1 MSGGLSIEIGP
12 SVNQSM
18 KRSNRSKEALKVLSV
33 KRKAYFLIIFLGRA
47 CVRFPRAFDFGVVS
61 VREFCLFLC
70 AERDGFS

>member
-1 MSGGLSIEIGP
+1 MSGGLSIEIGR

-33 KRKAYFLIIFLGRA
+33 KRKAYFLIIFFGRA
-47 CVRFPRAFDFGVVS
+47 CVRFPRAFVVS